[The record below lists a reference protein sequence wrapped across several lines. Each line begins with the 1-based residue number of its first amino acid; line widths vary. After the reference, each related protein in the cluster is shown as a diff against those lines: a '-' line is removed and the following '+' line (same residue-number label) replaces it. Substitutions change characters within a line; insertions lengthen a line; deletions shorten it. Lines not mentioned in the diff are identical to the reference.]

1 MKIVFLI
8 PPSEWKNSENLYQK
22 EELSFVFEKP
32 LIIAKNASEKD
43 LKCTWKRFE
52 EAINLNKNIE
62 KSWSIESIKR
72 YSWVMYNAID
82 YFGMSEI
89 WKNYFSENFLIF
101 SWIYWIL
108 KPQDKISNYKLPIET
123 KWLSKYWQEII
134 TNSINNLEADY
145 IVDLLP
151 NSYKK
156 MIDFKKIS
164 SKIIEVNFLNS
175 DWKKISHWVK
185 KIKWEW
191 IKKMCNEESK
201 NLFVVL
207 ECNSDKYYF
216 KNIYVK

>member
-1 MKIVFLI
+1 MNIIFLI

-22 EELSFVFEKP
+22 EELNFVFEKP

-52 EAINLNKNIE
+52 EAIYLNKNIE
-62 KSWSIESIKR
+62 KSWSIESVKR

-89 WKNYFSENFLIF
+89 WKKYFTENFLIM
-101 SWIYWIL
+101 SWMYWLL

-156 MIDFKKIS
+156 MIDFKKIN
-164 SKIIEVNFLNS
+164 SKIIEVNFLTS

-191 IKKMCNEESK
+191 IKKICTEESK
-201 NLFVVL
+201 KLFDWL
-207 ECNSDKYYF
+207 ENNNDWYYF
-216 KNIYVK
+216 KNIHV

>member
-1 MKIVFLI
+1 MNIIFLI

-22 EELSFVFEKP
+22 EELNFVFEKP

-52 EAINLNKNIE
+52 EAISLNKNIE
-62 KSWSIESIKR
+62 KSWSIESVKR

-89 WKNYFSENFLIF
+89 WKKYFTENFLIM
-101 SWIYWIL
+101 SWMYWLL

-145 IVDLLP
+145 IIDLLP

-156 MIDFKKIS
+156 MIDFKKIN
-164 SKIIEVNFLNS
+164 SKIIEVNFLTS

-191 IKKMCNEESK
+191 IKKICTEESK
-201 NLFVVL
+201 KLFDGL
-207 ECNSDKYYF
+207 ENNNDWYYF
-216 KNIYVK
+216 KNIHV